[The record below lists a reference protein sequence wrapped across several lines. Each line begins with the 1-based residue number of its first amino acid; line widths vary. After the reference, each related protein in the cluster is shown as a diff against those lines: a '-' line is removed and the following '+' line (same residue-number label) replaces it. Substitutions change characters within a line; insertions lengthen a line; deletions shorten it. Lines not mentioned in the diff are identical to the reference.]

1 MKFIFATLAIAVVA
15 FGVQL
20 VLPWWSLALVAF
32 LIGFVSNLSGWAAL
46 AAGFLGSGSVW
57 ALYAFLL
64 NSGNDS
70 LLSHKMAAL
79 FGVPSSALLM
89 VAISALV
96 AALLGGFAAAGG
108 RNLKQLVAHK

>member
-1 MKFIFATLAIAVVA
+1 MKFIIVTLAIAAVA

-64 NSGNDS
+64 NSGNNS

-89 VAISALV
+89 VPISALI

-108 RNLKQLVAHK
+108 RNLKQLVTSK

>member
-1 MKFIFATLAIAVVA
+1 MKFILTTLAIAVLG

-46 AAGFLGSGSVW
+46 ASGFLGSGAVW
-57 ALYAFLL
+57 ALFAFML
-64 NSGNDS
+64 NSGNNS
-70 LLSHKMAAL
+70 LLVHKMATL
-79 FGVPSSALLM
+79 FGAPSSALLM
-89 VAISALV
+89 IGVSALI

-108 RNLKQLVAHK
+108 RNLKQLVANK

>member
-1 MKFIFATLAIAVVA
+1 MKFIFATLAIAVLG

-57 ALYAFLL
+57 ALYALML
-64 NSGNDS
+64 NTGNDS
-70 LLSHKMAAL
+70 LLAHKMAAL
-79 FGVPSSALLM
+79 FGVPSSALLL
-89 VAISALV
+89 VAISALI